1 MLTLPDND
9 FPIGLAWAGAC
20 RGTGCEKERSMTKRR
35 LFVLIG
41 GMLIAFLVVCVPA
54 FAQQDPF
61 SGLTNTLNSSARNW
75 AAALMLVG
83 ALIAGGAIMMGSHE
97 SGRHTRN
104 FLFGAIFLVLAGAG
118 LAIYD
123 KVAGLLG

>member
-1 MLTLPDND
+1 MV
-9 FPIGLAWAGAC
+9 
-20 RGTGCEKERSMTKRR
+20 KRR
-35 LFVLIG
+35 LLFIVLALGCAI
-41 GMLIAFLVVCVPA
+41 LPAVPL
-54 FAQQDPF
+54 FAQDPF
-61 SGLTNTLNSSARNW
+61 AGLTNTLNSNARTW

-123 KVAGLLG
+123 RIAGLLN

>member
-1 MLTLPDND
+1 MGKRRTLTLVV
-9 FPIGLAWAGAC
+9 GLLLGA
-20 RGTGCEKERSMTKRR
+20 
-35 LFVLIG
+35 VL
-41 GMLIAFLVVCVPA
+41 LSSASA
-54 FAQQDPF
+54 FAQDPF
-61 SGLTNTLNSSARNW
+61 AGLTNTLNSSARTW

-104 FLFGAIFLVLAGAG
+104 FLFGAVFLVLAGAG

-123 KVAGLLG
+123 RVSGLLR

>member
-1 MLTLPDND
+1 MGN
-9 FPIGLAWAGAC
+9 
-20 RGTGCEKERSMTKRR
+20 RR
-35 LFVLIG
+35 TR
-41 GMLIAFLVVCVPA
+41 ALVVGLLLALVLVSSTPA
-54 FAQQDPF
+54 FAQDPF
-61 SGLTNTLNSSARNW
+61 AGLTNMLNSSARTW

-104 FLFGAIFLVLAGAG
+104 FLFGAVFLVLAGAG

-123 KVAGLLG
+123 RIAGMIR

>member
-1 MLTLPDND
+1 MGN
-9 FPIGLAWAGAC
+9 
-20 RGTGCEKERSMTKRR
+20 RR
-35 LFVLIG
+35 TR
-41 GMLIAFLVVCVPA
+41 ALVVGLLLAVALVSSTPA
-54 FAQQDPF
+54 FAQDPF
-61 SGLTNTLNSSARNW
+61 AGLTNMLNSSARTW

-104 FLFGAIFLVLAGAG
+104 FLFGAVFLVLAGAG

-123 KVAGLLG
+123 RIAGMIR

>member
-1 MLTLPDND
+1 MGKRRTLTLVV
-9 FPIGLAWAGAC
+9 GLLLGA
-20 RGTGCEKERSMTKRR
+20 
-35 LFVLIG
+35 VLVSS
-41 GMLIAFLVVCVPA
+41 APA
-54 FAQQDPF
+54 FADDPF
-61 SGLTNTLNSSARNW
+61 AGLTSMLNSSARNW

-104 FLFGAIFLVLAGAG
+104 FLFGAVFLVLAGAG

-123 KVAGLLG
+123 RISGMIR

>member
-1 MLTLPDND
+1 MGNRRTLTLVV
-9 FPIGLAWAGAC
+9 GLLLGA
-20 RGTGCEKERSMTKRR
+20 
-35 LFVLIG
+35 VL
-41 GMLIAFLVVCVPA
+41 LSTAPA
-54 FAQQDPF
+54 FADDPF
-61 SGLTNTLNSSARNW
+61 AGLTAMLNSSARNW

-104 FLFGAIFLVLAGAG
+104 FLFGAVFLVLAGAG

-123 KVAGLLG
+123 RISGMIR

>member
-1 MLTLPDND
+1 MSKRPTVAPV
-9 FPIGLAWAGAC
+9 LA
-20 RGTGCEKERSMTKRR
+20 
-35 LFVLIG
+35 LLL
-41 GMLIAFLVVCVPA
+41 GMLLVTSVPA

-61 SGLTNTLNSSARNW
+61 AGLTNTLNSSARTW

-83 ALIAGGAIMMGSHE
+83 ALIAGGAIMMGSRE
-97 SGRHTRN
+97 SGHHTRN

-123 KVAGLLG
+123 RVAGMLN

>member
-1 MLTLPDND
+1 MGKRRILTLVVAV
-9 FPIGLAWAGAC
+9 LLGAA
-20 RGTGCEKERSMTKRR
+20 
-35 LFVLIG
+35 VLSS
-41 GMLIAFLVVCVPA
+41 APA
-54 FAQQDPF
+54 FADDPF
-61 SGLTNTLNSSARNW
+61 AGLTNMLNSSARNW

-104 FLFGAIFLVLAGAG
+104 FLFGAVFLVLAGAG

-123 KVAGLLG
+123 RISGMIR